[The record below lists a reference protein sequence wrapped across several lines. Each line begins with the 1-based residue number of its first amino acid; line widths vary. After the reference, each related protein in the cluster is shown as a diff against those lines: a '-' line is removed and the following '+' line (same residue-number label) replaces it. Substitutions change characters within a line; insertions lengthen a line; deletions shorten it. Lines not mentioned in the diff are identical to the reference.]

1 MVRASKAPTAAGRQD
16 RRRDRVAAYAD
27 VRHTVARA
35 RGARRS
41 QKQGP
46 RGGIAF
52 AWGHGMN
59 RTALVLAFGFTL
71 AAIACGGSD
80 DTSTDAT
87 GANGAGAA
95 GTAGAGGGGTAG
107 SGGAGNAGTGGTAG
121 GGGAMAGSG
130 GTTAGNGGTGGSV
143 GGAGSGGAQACP
155 TTPPSQGAA
164 CTQSCSYPTTLCGSC
179 STKTVCSCTAA
190 GTLACQTDPSDTCY
204 CACTG
209 GCGGPKG
216 GSGGSPQGGSGG
228 APPAGGSGGAPPVD
242 CPPAGSSCVATLE
255 CAKSGTVTICDGG
268 VAWQGVDTGAKSD
281 AACDPT
287 GTWSLTYGDVQVP
300 PGFCTQPGKPPT
312 LVVKKA
318 PSGKLLATFGGSG
331 SSVSIDATACTMK
344 ASQSS
349 TATNPSE
356 SWTESTT
363 ATLKVAGDTAT
374 GTYTL
379 ANTGFCNASVSGP
392 LDAVRK

>member
-1 MVRASKAPTAAGRQD
+1 
-16 RRRDRVAAYAD
+16 
-27 VRHTVARA
+27 
-35 RGARRS
+35 
-41 QKQGP
+41 
-46 RGGIAF
+46 
-52 AWGHGMN
+52 MN

-71 AAIACGGSD
+71 TGIACGGSD

-95 GTAGAGGGGTAG
+95 GTAGATAGSAGASGGTGGTAG
-107 SGGAGNAGTGGTAG
+107 SGGSTGGTGG
-121 GGGAMAGSG
+121 SG
-130 GTTAGNGGTGGSV
+130 GSTGGNGGSGGSV
-143 GGAGSGGAQACP
+143 GGAGGSGGAQACP
-155 TTPPSQGAA
+155 ATLPSQGAA
-164 CTQSCSYPTTLCGSC
+164 CTQSCTYPTTLCGSC

-190 GTLACQTDPSDTCY
+190 GTFACQTDPSDTCY

-216 GSGGSPQGGSGG
+216 GSGGGPGGSGGAPGGTGGAPPKGGSGG
-228 APPAGGSGGAPPVD
+228 APPTD
-242 CPPAGSSCVATLE
+242 CPPAGSPCVATLE

-287 GTWSLTYGDVQVP
+287 GTWGLTYGDVQVP

-312 LVVKKA
+312 IVVKKA
-318 PSGKLLATFGGSG
+318 PSGKLLATFGGGG
-331 SSVSIDATACTMK
+331 SSVSIDATTCTMK
-344 ASQSS
+344 ASHSS

-356 SWTESTT
+356 TWTESTT
-363 ATLKVAGDTAT
+363 ASLKVAGDTAT

-379 ANTGFCNASVSGP
+379 ANAGFCNASVSGP